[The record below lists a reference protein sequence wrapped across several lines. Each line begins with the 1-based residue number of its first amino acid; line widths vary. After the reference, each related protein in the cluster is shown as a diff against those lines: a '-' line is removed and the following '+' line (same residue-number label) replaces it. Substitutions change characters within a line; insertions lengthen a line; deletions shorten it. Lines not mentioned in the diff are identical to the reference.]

1 MAFNAGSIEATLTLN
16 RNPFTAGLA
25 AARNQARSFARERY
39 TATAS
44 IRIDKN
50 ALDNAVRQLRNFTKN
65 SRAALAQ
72 VNVRREAFDKLVRD
86 LREFGRSVYTATVD
100 VNVRDSG
107 ARLAALIEA
116 LNRAGRDA
124 DANSIRFRNFGNESS
139 GAFRRA
145 DGAARVF
152 IGAMPLLLPML
163 GALVQG
169 ALGLGGALTAV
180 FVGAAATLGAFGAV
194 AIPTFKKVQEAAGK
208 SREEIAKLPDGI
220 RQAAGALKTL
230 QEEYQ
235 KLVQRTERNVGLAL
249 AEGFNAA
256 SAAVR
261 TLDPLINSMAG
272 VLATIGREATEYFGS
287 AHWRDF
293 VNFMA
298 KEMVPV
304 WMSFWDIVKFLTR
317 AVMDLSVAFMPM
329 AQWLMA
335 AIADGMRQFSE
346 WASKLAGD
354 PAFIQWVENAKE
366 SLRAFWDFLVSV
378 TTFLFRLA
386 SALAP
391 IGVVVM
397 DMLTGIF
404 NALNKMPPEW
414 LAGIAGGL
422 SAIMAALLFGASGPV
437 ALVAGV
443 ITGIAFALAYLY
455 DSNEKVRQSID
466 GFINDI
472 KSGLQPTL
480 DTVRDAIENK
490 IIPAWDK
497 LVAAWNEHVLPALQE
512 LWTQF
517 KEKIFPVIDEIAR
530 TVTEDLIPAWLE
542 LQTALAPIIGWLIEV
557 LGTDLIESLEMI
569 GRVANGALL
578 GLAGIFKTVTGII
591 TGDWELFG
599 DGLYTIAEGFWTMV
613 AGLFGMSL
621 DELKTKFTE
630 WDTALRDGWNG
641 FWTDVS
647 QGWTDFW
654 AGVGQ
659 KFEEGK
665 TSISEGWTQFW
676 TDVGTNFE
684 SFKTTVLES
693 WHGFWA
699 GLLDGLGLN
708 GDEIVNGWKAKWDQ
722 MWIDASAKWEEIKAG
737 WNLFWEFVNAKV
749 TEGSTTVST
758 AWTTFWDGVSAKATE
773 IWEII
778 KTGWN
783 DFWTTGIGGKLLEQV
798 GINTT
803 TWNTFWDGLN
813 IKAGEIWET
822 IKTGWNDFWA
832 QFQSAQNT
840 GQTTSSQSWGEW
852 FRGMGEAIG
861 TWIRTEIENW
871 NRFWGDLGAVVN
883 DWSGRIQAAWDTF
896 LGNLK
901 AAADRIWTSIKGAF
915 DTGVAAVKG
924 AVNGMIGGVNKVFG
938 FFGIP
943 GIPTLESGGKLTYQ
957 VVPEYATGGKL
968 FDPVGGGFKTDGP
981 RAIVGEGNSAY
992 PEYVIPTDPK
1002 YRGRAKGLYN
1012 SLGSD
1017 LDMMASGGILGTGL
1031 PSLNFPSLP
1040 SLDSVLSAMTG
1051 QASGP
1056 WLAIAQGVAKKI
1068 WDAVVRKVEEA
1079 IAAAIAAIANAIG
1092 ALGGGPGGGGPG
1104 LPGGGDAR
1112 SFIIGRE
1119 SGGNARA
1126 QNPTSTASGLYQMIN
1141 GTWKAYGGST
1151 ARARDASVAEQNA
1164 VAERYVR
1171 ARYGSWEAAA
1181 AFHRRNG
1188 WYDQGGWLQPGTT
1201 TAVNNTGK
1209 PEAVLTNKQWQSVMQ
1224 HTPVAFE
1231 GTDSGTDNSRVVSTL
1246 QDIKELLERR
1256 GTGATVNMHGVG
1268 GSANENAQAM
1278 RLALRLS

>member
-25 AARNQARSFARERY
+25 AARSQARGFARERY
-39 TATAS
+39 EATAA

-50 ALDNAVRQLRNFTKN
+50 AFDNVIRQLRNFTKN
-65 SRAALAQ
+65 SRQALAQ

-116 LNRAGRDA
+116 LNRAGRSA
-124 DANSIRFRNFGNESS
+124 DDNSIRFRNFGNESS

-145 DGAARVF
+145 DGAARIF
-152 IGAMPLLLPML
+152 IGGMPLLLPLL

-180 FVGAAATLGAFGAV
+180 FVGGIATLGAFGAV
-194 AIPTFKKVQEAAGK
+194 AVPTFKKIQEAAGK
-208 SREEIAKLPDGI
+208 SREEIAKMPDGI

-230 QEEYQ
+230 QDEYQ

-272 VLATIGREATEYFGS
+272 VIAHVGREATTYFS
-287 AHWRDF
+287 SSHWRDF

-304 WMSFWDIVKFLTR
+304 WMSFWDIVKYLTR

-378 TTFLFRLA
+378 TQFLFRLA

-404 NALNKMPPEW
+404 NSLSKMPPEW

-466 GFINDI
+466 AFINDI
-472 KSGLQPTL
+472 QSRFQPTFEA
-480 DTVRDAIENK
+480 VRDAIENK

-497 LVAAWNEHVLPALQE
+497 LVAAWEEHVLPALQE

-530 TVTEDLIPAWLE
+530 TVTEKLIPAWLE
-542 LQTALAPIIGWLIEV
+542 LQTALAPIIGWLIKT
-557 LGTDLIESLEMI
+557 LGTDLIDSLEILGRAFDGGLQMI
-569 GRVANGALL
+569 A
-578 GLAGIFKTVTGII
+578 GLFKTVTGII
-591 TGDWELFG
+591 TGDWELMG
-599 DGLYTIAEGFWTMV
+599 EGLKGIAEGFWTV
-613 AGLFGMSL
+613 IAGIFGMNL
-621 DELKTKFTE
+621 DELKAKFTE
-630 WDTALRDGWNG
+630 WDKWLQDTWNQ
-641 FWTDVS
+641 FWTDIG

-654 AGVGQ
+654 TGVGQ

-665 TSISEGWTQFW
+665 TGISEGWNTFW
-676 TDVGTNFE
+676 TDVGTKFDE
-684 SFKTTVLES
+684 FKTTVLES

-708 GDEIVNGWKAKWDQ
+708 GDQIVHGWQEKWNQ

-737 WNLFWEFVNAKV
+737 WNAFWGIIGSVLE
-749 TEGSTTVST
+749 TEKQ
-758 AWTTFWDGVSAKATE
+758 KA
-773 IWEII
+773 I
-778 KTGWN
+778 
-783 DFWTTGIGGKLLEQV
+783 DA
-798 GINTT
+798 
-803 TWNTFWDGLN
+803 WNTFWDGVN
-813 IKAGEIWET
+813 QKATEIWDA
-822 IKTGWNDFWA
+822 IKQGWNDFWA
-832 QFQSAQNT
+832 SGIGQKLTEEVEKFKTQWNTFWDGVQTKASEIWEGIKSGWADFWGQFQSTQDG

-852 FRGMGEAIG
+852 FRGLGESLG
-861 TWIRTEIENW
+861 SFIRTELDNW
-871 NRFWGDLGAVVN
+871 NRFWGDLNANAQRWWGDIQAGW
-883 DWSGRIQAAWDTF
+883 DRMLEGIRSAAGRIW
-896 LGNLK
+896 G
-901 AAADRIWTSIKGAF
+901 SIESAF
-915 DTGVAAVKG
+915 NTGVNTVKG
-924 AVNGMIGGVNKVFG
+924 AVNGLINPINNVLKTL
-938 FFGIP
+938 GIP
-943 GIPTLESGGKLTYQ
+943 TIPTLEAGGALRN
-957 VVPEYATGGKL
+957 VGEFAAGGTVKWEH
-968 FDPVGGGFKTDGP
+968 VGAGFKTDGP
-981 RAIVGEGNSAY
+981 RAIVGEGNSKY

-1002 YRGRAKGLYN
+1002 YRGRAKNLFTSAGR
-1012 SLGSD
+1012 D
-1017 LDMMASGGILGTGL
+1017 LQLMADGGIIGGITGALG
-1031 PSLNFPSLP
+1031 LP
-1040 SLDSVLSAMTG
+1040 SLDSMLGGMTG
-1051 QASGP
+1051 MTYP
-1056 WLAIAQGVAKKI
+1056 WLDMAKSVGKKI
-1068 WDAVVRKVEEA
+1068 YD
-1079 IAAAIAAIANAIG
+1079 G
-1092 ALGGGPGGGGPG
+1092 ALKKIQDAFASMIGGGTGGGGVGWMMSVLRAVFPG
-1104 LPGGGDAR
+1104 LPL
-1112 SFIIGRE
+1112 I
-1119 SGGNARA
+1119 
-1126 QNPTSTASGLYQMIN
+1126 SGLRPGAITATGNRSYHSMGRAVDVPPRMDVFNWIRATFGANTKELIFTPAGGRQIHN
-1141 GTWKAYGGST
+1141 GRPHVYTGIT
-1151 ARARDASVAEQNA
+1151 AAQHYDHVH
-1164 VAERYVR
+1164 
-1171 ARYGSWEAAA
+1171 W
-1181 AFHRRNG
+1181 AF
-1188 WYDQGGWLQPGTT
+1188 DQGGMLPPG
-1201 TAVNNTGK
+1201 AGNYVNRTGK
-1209 PEAVLTNKQWQSVMQ
+1209 PEAVLTNDQWQSVMQ
-1224 HTPVAFE
+1224 HTPVAYE
-1231 GTDSGTDNSRVVSTL
+1231 NNGMADDNSRVVSTL
-1246 QDIKELLERR
+1246 QDIRELLERR

-1268 GSANENAQAM
+1268 GSANENAQAV